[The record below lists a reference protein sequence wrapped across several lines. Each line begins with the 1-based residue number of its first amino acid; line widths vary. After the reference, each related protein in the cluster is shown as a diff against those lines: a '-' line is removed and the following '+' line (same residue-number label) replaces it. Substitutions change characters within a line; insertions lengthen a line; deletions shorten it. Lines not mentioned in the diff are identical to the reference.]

1 MPVYRTDS
9 CRSLLKEIVLRTAIS
24 SPVCGKI
31 GSLQFWHKEEKGKL
45 VVIDVYRQKLRA
57 ELH

>member
-1 MPVYRTDS
+1 MPFIIKRDS
-9 CRSLLKEIVLRTAIS
+9 SANCEFKPGL
-24 SPVCGKI
+24 GKI
-31 GSLQFWHKEEKGKL
+31 VSLQFWHKEEKGKR